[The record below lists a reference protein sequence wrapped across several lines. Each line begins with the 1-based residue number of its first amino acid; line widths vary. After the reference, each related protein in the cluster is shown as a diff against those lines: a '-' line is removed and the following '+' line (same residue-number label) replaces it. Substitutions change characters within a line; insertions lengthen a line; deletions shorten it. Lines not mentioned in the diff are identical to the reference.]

1 LEREESFRVLTT
13 KGNTW
18 NKLSISQ
25 MIKTD
30 SICRET
36 LQINAFAN
44 RSVSKHVMID
54 GLCTE
59 DGMLLPKGAL
69 LSVIAYGP
77 HSDSDEPFKF
87 DPLRFSRIREDS
99 TLDAEK

>member
-1 LEREESFRVLTT
+1 V
-13 KGNTW
+13 
-18 NKLSISQ
+18 I
-25 MIKTD
+25 
-30 SICRET
+30 
-36 LQINAFAN
+36 
-44 RSVSKHVMID
+44 ID

-59 DGMLLPKGAL
+59 DVILLHKGAL

-77 HSDSDEPFKF
+77 HSCSELSDEPFKF